1 MKKKL
6 LFLLFG
12 MTLSQGYSQKVLWEK
27 TIGGEHSEY
36 LFDMTPTLDY
46 GFILA
51 GSSLS
56 DKTGI
61 KKQKGAGNL
70 DYFLWK
76 MDKYG
81 EEEWQ
86 LSFGGEGQD
95 ILKSIYPTKDMGY
108 ILGGYSNSN
117 KSLYKTEDNKGKND
131 IWLVKIDAKGNFE
144 WEKSYGGEGD
154 DRLVKVQQL
163 FDGSYLIIGTT
174 NSSKSVDKHDE
185 KYGGLDYWIL
195 KVDKKGTVEWEKSY
209 GGMYNDEPRTILPIE
224 TGYFIGGIS
233 NSPISGTKQK
243 ENFGGYDQWI
253 LELDKKGN
261 LVNEHVI
268 GSENDDDLN
277 EIIFKEK
284 HNKYLITGSTYS
296 EGGNGNLTEKAENG
310 SDFLVIETDANFTP
324 INQKVSNLKGSEIL
338 TSTTIISNNDLLLA
352 GYKTDEKTGK
362 KSYVAVQVNE
372 KLENT
377 WEKELS
383 TNGDDLLRKAVVTRD
398 GSFVFAGN
406 STGKNAEYKRSVVG
420 RDDYWVVKLGAKEK
434 EEETE
439 IKLEAFPNPT
449 EGYTQIVI
457 NHQYKEGVVNVF
469 DLNGRL
475 LYTEPLKHDMV
486 AVNLSGYSSGVYVIN
501 IKTDVFNGSVKVIKK

>member
-12 MTLSQGYSQKVLWEK
+12 MTLTQGYGQKVLWEK

-36 LFDMTPTLDY
+36 LFDMVPTLDY

-56 DKTGI
+56 DKTGL

-108 ILGGYSNSN
+108 ILGGYSNSS
-117 KSLYKTEDNKGKND
+117 KSLYKTDENKGKND
-131 IWLVKIDAKGNFE
+131 IWIVKINAKGGFE
-144 WEKSYGGEGD
+144 WERSYGGEGD
-154 DRLVKVQQL
+154 DRLVKIQQL
-163 FDGSYLIIGTT
+163 NDGGYLILAST
-174 NSSKSVDKHDE
+174 NSSKSNDKNEE

-209 GGMYNDEPRTILPIE
+209 GGIYNDEPKTVLTTE
-224 TGYFIGGIS
+224 TGYLIGGIS
-233 NSPISGTKQK
+233 NSPTSGSKQK

-261 LVNEHVI
+261 LIKEYVL
-268 GSENDDDLN
+268 GSENDDDIN
-277 EIIFKEK
+277 EIFYNQDE
-284 HNKYLITGSTYS
+284 NAYLITGSTFS
-296 EGGNGNLTEKAENG
+296 EGGNGNLTVKAEKG
-310 SDFLVIETDANFTP
+310 SDFLIIKTDLNFVPT
-324 INQKVSNLKGSEIL
+324 NQEVYDIKGSEIV
-338 TSTTIISNNDLLLA
+338 TSSILNDKDELLLA
-352 GYKTDEKTGK
+352 GYKTDEKSGK
-362 KSYVAVQVNE
+362 KSYVAIQIN
-372 KLENT
+372 KNLENI

-406 STGKNAEYKRSVVG
+406 STGKNAEYKRAKQG
-420 RDDYWVVKLGAKEK
+420 RDDYWVVKLGSKEK
-434 EEETE
+434 DEETE

-457 NHQYKEGVVNVF
+457 NHQYSEGVVNVF

-475 LYTEPLKHDMV
+475 LHTEPLKHDMV
-486 AVNLSGYSSGVYVIN
+486 AVNLEGYAAGAYVIN